1 MSFSGNVKEE
11 LSRQWNSARHC
22 QIAELAAIIMMSGE
36 VIGRKTEK
44 YAVRIATENLTVARK
59 GFTLI
64 KKTFNIKADT
74 FVRHNKLKK
83 TTVYSVIVSGQTE
96 AVRILEAVKL
106 HESEADGRAVQSV
119 RNVVIQKACCKR
131 AFIRGLFLCAGS
143 ISDPNKSYHFEI
155 VFQTKEMAAQAQNII
170 NSFQMEAK
178 IVSRKKSFVVYLK
191 EGAQIV
197 DILNIMEAHV
207 ALMELENVRI
217 VKEMRNHVNRTVNCE
232 TANLNKTVS
241 AAVKQKED
249 ILYIRDHMG
258 FQKLSMSLRD
268 AAIVRLEQPDA
279 TLKELGEALFPPVGK
294 SGINH
299 RLRKLSEIADKLRKI
314 KEENND

>member
-1 MSFSGNVKEE
+1 MSFSGNIKEE
-11 LSRQWNSARHC
+11 LSRQWNPARHC
-22 QIAELAAIIMMSGE
+22 QIAELAAILIMSG
-36 VIGRKTEK
+36 VTEK
-44 YAVRIATENLTVARK
+44 RKGGGYAVKVITENLAVARK
-59 GFTLI
+59 CFTII
-64 KKTFNIKADT
+64 KKTFNIKADA
-74 FVRHNKLKK
+74 FVRHNRIKN
-83 TTVYSVIVSGQTE
+83 TTLYAVIVMDERE

-106 HESEADGRAVQSV
+106 IEAGSTALQVQSV
-119 RNVVIQKACCKR
+119 RNVVVQQVCCKR

-155 VFQTKEMAAQAQNII
+155 VCHNKVTALKAQSII

-178 IVSRKKSFVVYLK
+178 IVNRKKSFVVYLK

-258 FQKLSMSLRD
+258 IQKLPDSLRD
-268 AAIVRLEQPDA
+268 VAIARLSQPDA
-279 TLKELGEALFPPVGK
+279 TLKELGESLSPAVGK
-294 SGINH
+294 SGVNH
-299 RLRKLSEIADKLRKI
+299 RLRKLGEIADKLR
-314 KEENND
+314 ES